1 MGRANVK
8 APILQNLLSSYWTL
22 WAHFV
27 LLSLSKLLLF
37 LSISNCL
44 LDALLDTNILGGIST
59 NYALLQWSALS
70 RISNFVPAYLPVNAS
85 RCFPFP
91 QCLSRRDKNLY
102 LFINKTFLEF
112 VIIYATWIN
121 ITIFPFIVFSE

>member
-1 MGRANVK
+1 MGLFRFTFIIQVTSFFY
-8 APILQNLLSSYWTL
+8 LSVT
-22 WAHFV
+22 A
-27 LLSLSKLLLF
+27 
-37 LSISNCL
+37 L
-44 LDALLDTNILGGIST
+44 LDALLDTNILGGVST
-59 NYALLQWSALS
+59 NYALLQRSALS

-85 RCFPFP
+85 RFFPFP

-121 ITIFPFIVFSE
+121 ITIFPFIVFSEQFLVTPGGKK